1 MLLKY
6 LIKTPG
12 ANKMP
17 NLSTINQQSI
27 RALTEAVHSL
37 PWYTRWLFP
46 TQLKMALAAHQT
58 TTNETKTAWLIC
70 NVYLN
75 NTWFFQRWGFSCL
88 RRFSESPLIKAC
100 SNYEFVVGLSYKE
113 TEEKHDNFDALATSE
128 RPSSVARKLFAAN
141 AYGVF
146 DGEDG
151 QANRDAI
158 ANSAHPSSVS
168 RTLALL
174 RQNTTLLTHANR
186 EAIAK
191 HPDKNL
197 DTAVSVLLSAHL
209 LHGPEAQANL
219 DTLLTAT
226 KPYGLASLLVAIHQK
241 GLLSQ
246 ANRDALARHQDEED
260 DLNSALSFFND
271 TRPILT
277 RDGAQANLDAIL
289 QAPHN
294 RHNVVTRALLQL
306 ERAGLLTGDAAQA
319 NRDAL
324 VKHPEAG
331 VAIYT
336 LNDAELGSQANFNA
350 VTQHQPV
357 DPEAIARS
365 LVKLNRAGL
374 LTGDDEGQ
382 AIRDIVAGDQAPEDV
397 ATAIICLNR
406 SQGNDGFIPYAQRKI
421 AQTFFQPEV
430 AVPTTKSASL
440 ETVNVSP

>member
-1 MLLKY
+1 
-6 LIKTPG
+6 
-12 ANKMP
+12 MP

-128 RPSSVARKLFAAN
+128 R
-141 AYGVF
+141 
-146 DGEDG
+146 
-151 QANRDAI
+151 
-158 ANSAHPSSVS
+158 
-168 RTLALL
+168 
-174 RQNTTLLTHANR
+174 LTHANR